1 MAAGA
6 VLQQEPQ
13 SPRGIRWHDCRGGV
27 VDLAMLKKKR
37 ANRSENILVLGLGGV
52 GHYLTKRLAH
62 DGHAVTIIEKDRKLI
77 RDVEGY
83 VDARL
88 IQGDALRAR
97 CWKEAGASDIDYLI
111 AVTDN
116 DAVNMLASMIADR
129 SGIKRKIARVRSLDL
144 GAKGS
149 MLSAEDMKIDLL
161 IHPEELTAQ
170 EIVRLIKLRAGNV
183 MIDIGQGQMRVMA
196 TRVQESSPLAHKP
209 VKDISNAY
217 RDFRFRIVSMARGI
231 TTIIPDGDEEVLPQ
245 DQLFMLARSED
256 LPRLM
261 ELAGVESERH
271 HRVMILGGG
280 LVGSRIAQLLE
291 GSFDVKLIE
300 HDEQRAE
307 ELSHQLDHVEV
318 LHGDGSDADTLTQA
332 GLLEMDTLITATRN
346 NETNIM
352 SCLLAK
358 HLMGELGSGS
368 SVRHSKTIA
377 LVSKEEYLV
386 LAGTMGAD
394 IALDKKVLAANE
406 ILKYIRR
413 GKLLSVAHLHGFDA
427 DVVEIVADE
436 GAPITRAPLRRLR
449 RLRGKV
455 IIGGVLR
462 EKAWRIA
469 VGSTQIQ
476 PGDRAIAICRSREL
490 RELQTLFLG

>member
-1 MAAGA
+1 
-6 VLQQEPQ
+6 
-13 SPRGIRWHDCRGGV
+13 
-27 VDLAMLKKKR
+27 MLRKKK

-52 GHYLTKRLAH
+52 GHYLTERLAH
-62 DGHAVTIIEKDRKLI
+62 DGHAVTAIEKDLRLI
-77 RDVEGY
+77 RSVEAD

-97 CWKEAGASDIDYLI
+97 SWREAGASDIDYLI

-144 GAKGS
+144 GLRGS
-149 MLSAEDMKIDLL
+149 MLAPEDMGIDLV

-196 TRVQESSPLAHKP
+196 TRVQEPSPLAHKV
-209 VKDISNAY
+209 VKDISNTY

-245 DQLFMLARSED
+245 DQLFMLARHED
-256 LPRLM
+256 MPRLM
-261 ELAGVESERH
+261 EFAGVESERH
-271 HRVMILGGG
+271 HRVMVLGGG
-280 LVGSRIAQLLE
+280 LVGSRIAELLE
-291 GSFDVKLIE
+291 GSFEVKLIE
-300 HDEQRAE
+300 QDERRAE
-307 ELSHQLDHVEV
+307 ELSHQLAHVEV
-318 LHGDGSDADTLTQA
+318 LHGDGSDADTLMQA

-358 HLMGELGSGS
+358 HLMGEQGGSNA
-368 SVRHSKTIA
+368 RHSKTIA
-377 LVSKEEYLV
+377 LVNKEEYLV

-427 DVVEIVADE
+427 EVVEIVADE
-436 GAPITRAPLRRLR
+436 RAPITRAPLRRLR
-449 RLRGKV
+449 DLRGKV
-455 IIGGVLR
+455 VIGGVLSDQT
-462 EKAWRIA
+462 WRIA
-469 VGSTQIQ
+469 VGSTHIQ

-490 RELQTLFLG
+490 RGLQDLFSG

>member
-1 MAAGA
+1 MF
-6 VLQQEPQ
+6 
-13 SPRGIRWHDCRGGV
+13 
-27 VDLAMLKKKR
+27 KKKK
-37 ANRSENILVLGLGGV
+37 ANRSEKILVLGLGGV

-62 DGHAVTIIEKDRKLI
+62 DGHAVTAIERDGKLI
-77 RDVEGY
+77 RRVEGD

-88 IQGDALRAR
+88 IQGDALGAK
-97 CWKEAGASDIDYLI
+97 CWKEAGASGIDYLI

-129 SGIKRKIARVRSLDL
+129 AGIKRKIARIRSLDF

-149 MLSAEDMKIDLL
+149 MLTPEDMKIDLV

-170 EIVRLIKLRAGNV
+170 EIVRLVKLRAGNV
-183 MIDIGQGQMRVMA
+183 VIEIGQGQMGVIA
-196 TRVQESSPLAHKP
+196 TRVHESSLLAHKI
-209 VKDISNAY
+209 VKEVSY
-217 RDFRFRIVSMARGI
+217 TYSDFRFRIVSMARGI
-231 TTIIPDGDEEVLPQ
+231 KTIIPDGDEEILPG
-245 DQLFMLARSED
+245 DQLFMLARIED

-261 ELAGVESERH
+261 ELAEVEQERH

-280 LVGSRIAQLLE
+280 LVGTRVAKLLE
-291 GSFDVKLIE
+291 GSFEVKLIE
-300 HDEQRAE
+300 QNERRAE
-307 ELSHQLDHVEV
+307 ELSNQLDHVEV

-332 GLLEMDTLITATRN
+332 GLLEMDTLITATLN

-358 HLMGELGSGS
+358 HLMNEQGDGTSA
-368 SVRHSKTIA
+368 RHSKTIA
-377 LVSKEEYLV
+377 LVNKEEYLV

-427 DVVEIVADE
+427 EVVEIVADE
-436 GAPITRAPLRRLR
+436 GAPITRAPLKKMRD
-449 RLRGKV
+449 LRGKV
-455 IIGGVLR
+455 IIGGVCGGD
-462 EKAWRIA
+462 AWLIA
-469 VGSTQIQ
+469 VGSTHIQ
-476 PGDRAIAICRSREL
+476 PGDRAIAICRSRQL
-490 RELQTLFLG
+490 KDVQDLFSA

>member
-1 MAAGA
+1 M
-6 VLQQEPQ
+6 
-13 SPRGIRWHDCRGGV
+13 
-27 VDLAMLKKKR
+27 
-37 ANRSENILVLGLGGV
+37 LGLGGV

-62 DGHAVTIIEKDRKLI
+62 DGHAVTAIERDRKLI
-77 RDVEGY
+77 RRVEAD

-97 CWKEAGASDIDYLI
+97 CWKEAGASGIDYLI

-116 DAVNMLASMIADR
+116 DAVNMLASVIADR

-144 GAKGS
+144 GAEGS
-149 MLSAEDMKIDLL
+149 MLAPEDMRIDLV

-170 EIVRLIKLRAGNV
+170 EIVRLVKLRAGNV

-196 TRVQESSPLAHKP
+196 TRVQEPSPLAHKL
-209 VKDISNAY
+209 VKDISKSY
-217 RDFRFRIVSMARGI
+217 QDFRFRIVSMARGI
-231 TTIIPDGDEEVLPQ
+231 TTVIPDGDEEVLPH
-245 DQLFMLARSED
+245 DHLFMLTGAQD

-261 ELAGVESERH
+261 QLAGVGPERH

-280 LVGSRIAQLLE
+280 LVGSRVAQLLE

-300 HDEQRAE
+300 QDERRAE

-318 LHGDGSDADTLTQA
+318 LHGDGSNAHTLIQA

-358 HLMGELGSGS
+358 HLMDEPGNGPHA
-368 SVRHSKTIA
+368 RHSKTIA
-377 LVSKEEYLV
+377 LVNKEEYLV

-394 IALDKKVLAANE
+394 VALDKKVLAANE
-406 ILKYIRR
+406 IVKYIRR
-413 GKLLSVAHLHGFDA
+413 GKLLSVAHLHGLDA

-436 GAPITRAPLRRLR
+436 GAPITRSPLRKQRD
-449 RLRGKV
+449 LRGRV
-455 IIGGVLR
+455 VIGGVLR
-462 EKAWRIA
+462 EQSWRIA
-469 VGSTQIQ
+469 VGSTHIQ

-490 RELQTLFLG
+490 RELQDLFLG

>member
-1 MAAGA
+1 
-6 VLQQEPQ
+6 
-13 SPRGIRWHDCRGGV
+13 
-27 VDLAMLKKKR
+27 
-37 ANRSENILVLGLGGV
+37 VLGLGGV

-62 DGHAVTIIEKDRKLI
+62 DGHAVTAIERDRKLI
-77 RDVEGY
+77 RRVEGD

-97 CWKEAGASDIDYLI
+97 CWKEAGASGIDYLI

-116 DAVNMLASMIADR
+116 DAINMLASMIADR
-129 SGIKRKIARVRSLDL
+129 SGIKRKIARIRSPDF

-149 MLSAEDMKIDLL
+149 MLTPEDMKIDLV

-170 EIVRLIKLRAGNV
+170 EIVRLVKLRAGNV
-183 MIDIGQGQMRVMA
+183 VIDIGQGQMGVMA
-196 TRVQESSPLAHKP
+196 TRVQESSQLAHKI
-209 VKDISNAY
+209 VKEVSYTY

-231 TTIIPDGDEEVLPQ
+231 KTIIPDGDEEILPG
-245 DQLFMLARSED
+245 DQLFMLTRTED

-261 ELAGVESERH
+261 ELAEVEPERH

-280 LVGSRIAQLLE
+280 LVGTRVAELLE
-291 GSFDVKLIE
+291 GSFEVKLIE
-300 HDEQRAE
+300 QNERRAE
-307 ELSHQLDHVEV
+307 ELCNQLENVEVLHV

-332 GLLEMDTLITATRN
+332 GLLDMDTLITATPN

-358 HLMGELGSGS
+358 HLMSESGNG
-368 SVRHSKTIA
+368 VGARHSKTIA
-377 LVSKEEYLV
+377 LVNKEEYLV

-394 IALDKKVLAANE
+394 VALDKKVLAANE

-427 DVVEIVADE
+427 EVVEIVADE
-436 GAPITRAPLRRLR
+436 GAPITRAPLKKMRD
-449 RLRGKV
+449 LRGKV
-455 IIGGVLR
+455 VIGGVCDGD
-462 EKAWRIA
+462 AWRIA
-469 VGSTQIQ
+469 VGTTHIQ
-476 PGDRAIAICRSREL
+476 PGNRAIAICRSRQL
-490 RELQTLFLG
+490 KELQDLFSG